1 MKKIYFLV
9 CCFLFFT
16 VYSFGQYS
24 KYIIQLKDKK
34 GTPHSLSSPATY
46 LSSKAVDRRTRY
58 KINIDSTD
66 LPVSP
71 AYLDSIRSVP
81 NVSIHNVSKWLNQVC
96 INTTDVAALAKINSF
111 SFVKKTEGIAAIS
124 SPADPGVVSKKFSD
138 LIPVPTG
145 PVPIVSSIKG
155 AQQDFYEYG
164 NNAGQVKI
172 HEGEYLHNKGF
183 HGEGMTIAVLDGGFL
198 NFKTNIALD
207 SIRFN
212 NQILGEWDFVKNE
225 ASTNEDNAHGFWCL
239 SVIAANRPGLIVG
252 TAPKAK
258 FWLFRTE
265 DVATEYP
272 VEEQNWVVAAEFAD
286 SAGVDM
292 ITSSLGYSDFTD
304 PAFDHSYAQRNG
316 NTTLVTIGADLA
328 AKKGILVTNSA
339 GNSGRSTNDLKYIIC
354 PADGDSV
361 LCVGATDV
369 NGAIASFS
377 SWGPNGAGKT
387 KPNVV
392 SVGANAVVASSITGN
407 PAFLNGTSFSNPNM
421 CGLTACLWQAFP
433 EFNNMEIIDALQRS
447 SNKYTTP
454 DDRFGYGIPNMRKAY
469 DILAAQKLLRDME
482 KALGNKWIKAFPVP
496 FKSELGILLKAP
508 VSGKADIR
516 LVDMAGRTLELRTL
530 DLTQNSYYNLS
541 FTSAKTISG
550 GAYTIQ
556 YTDGKN
562 KASIQVVK

>member
-1 MKKIYFLV
+1 MKKIYFFV

-16 VYSFGQYS
+16 VHSFSQYS
-24 KYIIQLKDKK
+24 KYIVQLKDKK

-46 LSSKAVDRRTRY
+46 LSSKAVDRRARY

-71 AYLDSIRSVP
+71 AYIDSIRSIP
-81 NVSIHNVSKWLNQVC
+81 NVSIHNISKWLNQVC
-96 INTTDVAALAKINSF
+96 ITTTDAAALIKINSF
-111 SFVKKTEGIAAIS
+111 PFVKKTDAIAAIPH
-124 SPADPGVVSKKFSD
+124 PADPGILSKKFSD
-138 LIPVPTG
+138 LNPVPAG

-155 AQQDFYEYG
+155 TQQDFYEYG

-183 HGEGMTIAVLDGGFL
+183 HGEGMTIAVLDGGFF

-304 PAFDHSYAQRNG
+304 PVFDHSYAERNG

-392 SVGANAVVASSITGN
+392 SVGANAVVASSVTGN
-407 PAFLNGTSFSNPNM
+407 PALLNGTSFSNPNM
-421 CGLTACLWQAFP
+421 CGLAACLWQAFP

-447 SNKYTTP
+447 SNKYTAP

-508 VSGKADIR
+508 LTGRADIR
-516 LVDMAGRTLELRTL
+516 LVDMAGRTLELKTL
-530 DLTQNSYYNLS
+530 DITQDNFYTLS
-541 FTSAKTISG
+541 FSSAKTISS

-556 YTDGKN
+556 YADGKN
-562 KASIQVVK
+562 KTSIQVLK